1 MGMTCA
7 IASSQSTYS
16 SSLLSPSTTWS
27 SPMVA
32 YGCEWPRCGFNAM
45 QPMPLC
51 GCVNAHMLAFV
62 YNASCALAFK

>member
-1 MGMTCA
+1 
-7 IASSQSTYS
+7 
-16 SSLLSPSTTWS
+16 
-27 SPMVA
+27 MVA

-62 YNASCALAFK
+62 YNASCALAFKLYPLWGGGRACIHALMQGRSRGAES